1 MAKKSNN
8 TETADP
14 KPLVLFDFDGTIMD
28 TETALIASYREIF
41 DRHGKEL
48 TKDIIEE
55 ASESVPEVIM
65 RKYLSEKKAR
75 KYVEEFLF
83 YQQEHLADLIQPT
96 KGARRM
102 LRWLKENGYKTGV
115 VSSRGQSTLERM
127 LGNAGIDQYLDVICG
142 DAGGE
147 KISLWTKDIVRA
159 CKAAKKEC
167 CVYVSDSPV
176 NITVAKE
183 GGCYTVA
190 FLEDGTRAM
199 RFIDCGPDFL
209 TAEFSQIPKLMS
221 SQSDWS
227 AYKAHE

>member
-1 MAKKSNN
+1 MAKKINN
-8 TETADP
+8 PDQIDP

-75 KYVEEFLF
+75 KYVDEFLF

-96 KGARRM
+96 KHAKRT
-102 LRWLKENGYKTGV
+102 LRWLKENGFKTGV
-115 VSSRGQSTLERM
+115 VSSRGQSSLERM
-127 LGNAGIDQYLDVICG
+127 LGNAGLSEYLDVICG

-147 KISLWTKDIVRA
+147 KISLLTKDIVRA
-159 CKAAKKEC
+159 CKASKKEY

-183 GGCYTVA
+183 AGAYTVA
-190 FLEDGTRAM
+190 FIEDGMRAM
-199 RFIDCGPDFL
+199 RFIDAGPDFM

-221 SQSDWS
+221 SEPYWL
-227 AYKAHE
+227 AYKVHE